1 MEDSTDSSICVQSTD
16 EGFAWFDAAFSDPG
30 KQARIKE
37 IHFEVLLPRTSVK
50 RLKKMQSNAETA
62 ANNAVFTHAA
72 AAFFRALAT
81 WEPRRPGGG
90 IKLTVTTRSLNR
102 ALIQELVASGGLDQ
116 LHNQFGPPIWD
127 LRDSYRYVQFTPD
140 APPLPK
146 VACVSEFDVAS
157 NYDFHPSV
165 LSALLSA
172 QARLERLEWRLFLPG
187 RRLTS
192 ERREIRSALAHALQ
206 HADLPQTLATV
217 EIYLSDQDPG
227 NEHFDPG
234 SFGED
239 AEDADD
245 LSLAVR
251 RICQLPTI
259 RTLRLE
265 DHWILSPVALGK
277 HAGLAELHCPSLEH
291 LYIECART
299 TPGGQWMMS
308 GDPEA
313 GIEEDGY
320 CDSDAEEEEPAAFD
334 SDDSDTSDYP
344 PEFEWD
350 KQDGDVPGTWFRFHP
365 EPPYSALLQSFADGV
380 VHGMPSLRSFAVK
393 IGRNSRAPLSL
404 MYFPQADG
412 EGNGPYWYALARRD
426 FDTSWQM
433 PPELRRALKG
443 PDGNIGL
450 TGDFD
455 DKSTNGAGL

>member
-1 MEDSTDSSICVQSTD
+1 MEGPTDSSICVQSTD
-16 EGFAWFDAAFSDPG
+16 EGLAWFDAAFSDPG

-37 IHFEVLLPRTSVK
+37 IHFDVLLPRTSVK

-62 ANNAVFTHAA
+62 ANNAVFTHAT
-72 AAFFRALAT
+72 AAFFRSLAT
-81 WEPRRPGGG
+81 WEPRSPGGG

-102 ALIQELVASGGLDQ
+102 ALIQELVASGELDQ

-146 VACVSEFDVAS
+146 VACMSEFDVAS

-165 LSALLSA
+165 LSTLLSA
-172 QARLERLEWRLFLPG
+172 LVRLERLDWRLFLPG
-187 RRLTS
+187 RRLAS
-192 ERREIRSALAHALQ
+192 ERREIRSALAHVLQ
-206 HADLPQTLATV
+206 QADLPQTLATV
-217 EIYLSDQDPG
+217 EIRLSDQDPG
-227 NEHFDPG
+227 NEYFDPG

-277 HAGLAELHCPSLEH
+277 HASLAELHCPSLEH

-313 GIEEDGY
+313 GIENDDY
-320 CDSDAEEEEPAAFD
+320 YRTRRFD
-334 SDDSDTSDYP
+334 SDDSDTSDYA

-350 KQDGDVPGTWFRFHP
+350 KQDGDVPGIWFRFHP
-365 EPPYSALLQSFADGV
+365 EPPYSALLQSFADGA
-380 VHGMPSLRSFAVK
+380 VHGMPKLRSLTVR
-393 IGRNSRAPLSL
+393 IGKNSRAPLRL
-404 MYFPQADG
+404 KYFPQADG
-412 EGNGPYWYALARRD
+412 EGNGPYWDALAGRD

-433 PPELRRALKG
+433 PLELRRALKG
-443 PDGNIGL
+443 PDGNIELKGDLDTKPTSEVGL
-450 TGDFD
+450 
-455 DKSTNGAGL
+455 